1 MRKPLLTESGR
12 ALGWATKGLPG
23 RPLRVGAA
31 PGTAGSPGAGPC
43 RCSARATPPTLRHTH
58 SRPQT
63 PVLCPFAKAEP
74 HPARRRGSR
83 WLLLAWG
90 SGPPDA
96 AQSSRRPR
104 PPSPQL
110 LRPRRAPSAVHEGRL
125 RAGRPRGARG
135 PSPAGPDGRFSEC
148 PRRRPETRGLW
159 PFPYR
164 PGGRPLTCR
173 KSKKMVKG
181 RANKLAS
188 GMEMQTDGW
197 GCMDT
202 DTQGKPKLFSLLICP
217 AASQWCPFSAAA
229 FPASGAAVMVEADG
243 Y

>member
-1 MRKPLLTESGR
+1 MRELP
-12 ALGWATKGLPG
+12 AL
-23 RPLRVGAA
+23 RPLPRRR
-31 PGTAGSPGAGPC
+31 PRPSP
-43 RCSARATPPTLRHTH
+43 LW
-58 SRPQT
+58 
-63 PVLCPFAKAEP
+63 AEP

-83 WLLLAWG
+83 WLLLASG

-96 AQSSRRPR
+96 AQKQPAVS
-104 PPSPQL
+104 PPLPAAAAATGTE
-110 LRPRRAPSAVHEGRL
+110 RSAT
-125 RAGRPRGARG
+125 RAGSSAGA
-135 PSPAGPDGRFSEC
+135 PAGSGRGG
-148 PRRRPETRGLW
+148 RAQ
-159 PFPYR
+159 
-164 PGGRPLTCR
+164 PGGAGAVRAGTEPCRPR